1 MRSIRILEVRID
13 LLDYGALTQMVDT
26 ALRGNIPHLFTA
38 PHFYILLLASR
49 QTWLARLLD
58 RSAINYI
65 DGVGTWFASRV
76 LGARKTPRI
85 NGTDFHA
92 QMLALA
98 LKEKRKVYFLGGD
111 EATCSALEKRIH
123 SSHPEASVA
132 FQHGHID
139 TADDRIPEAINA
151 FAPELLFIGLGTPKQ
166 FAWLD
171 LHFDT
176 LKVPVVLATGAFL
189 DFAAQD
195 SNGCTACCMTP
206 AACGAATFSASPRFC
221 SCSCANACA
230 ELPAHNILSR
240 SLYCIA
246 SEICSR
252 SIMLLSPR
260 SAIVRA
266 TFRMRS

>member
-189 DFAAQD
+189 DFAAGTRPRAPRWMRRAGLEWLHRLLHD
-195 SNGCTACCMTP
+195 PRRLWRRYILGIP
-206 AACGAATFSASPRFC
+206 AFLFLLLRERLRGT
-221 SCSCANACA
+221 
-230 ELPAHNILSR
+230 SR
-240 SLYCIA
+240 S
-246 SEICSR
+246 
-252 SIMLLSPR
+252 
-260 SAIVRA
+260 
-266 TFRMRS
+266 